1 MAFVKVNTEDE
12 ALKGVSKE
20 HVKVL
25 PTFKFFKVRPS
36 LYHHYPYYQQAQQI
50 ENFFATDGT
59 TGCMRCKAA
68 ASNGYESTDS
78 ASSTAGAG

>member
-25 PTFKFFKVRPS
+25 PTFKFFKARPS
-36 LYHHYPYYQQAQQI
+36 LYPCY
-50 ENFFATDGT
+50 
-59 TGCMRCKAA
+59 
-68 ASNGYESTDS
+68 
-78 ASSTAGAG
+78 